1 MAQEIS
7 REELGEKLDR
17 GDGIVL
23 VDVLGEPYYRHSH
36 LPGAISLPLEEIERA
51 PEALPDKDADIVV
64 YCTSPIRSAS
74 QAAAR
79 GLATIG
85 YHNVRDYPGG
95 KQDWIQA
102 GLPHE
107 GNHHDKEQN

>member
-7 REELGEKLDR
+7 REELGR
-17 GDGIVL
+17 SWSGGGGIVL
-23 VDVLGEPYYRHSH
+23 VDVLGEPYYRHPH

-74 QAAAR
+74 
-79 GLATIG
+79 
-85 YHNVRDYPGG
+85 
-95 KQDWIQA
+95 
-102 GLPHE
+102 
-107 GNHHDKEQN
+107 

>member
-23 VDVLGEPYYRHSH
+23 VDVLGEPYYRRSH

-64 YCTSPIRSAS
+64 CCTSPIRSAS
-74 QAAAR
+74 
-79 GLATIG
+79 
-85 YHNVRDYPGG
+85 
-95 KQDWIQA
+95 
-102 GLPHE
+102 
-107 GNHHDKEQN
+107 